1 MVSFLRILN
10 VSADRRAPAQQQALE
25 ESMEPYLGEIRLFP
39 YNFVPAHWAA
49 CNGALLQISHNT
61 ALFSLLGTAFGGDG
75 QTNFALPNL
84 GQVTAVNGGQGTY
97 CIALQGQ
104 YPQRD

>member
-1 MVSFLRILN
+1 
-10 VSADRRAPAQQQALE
+10 
-25 ESMEPYLGEIRLFP
+25 MEQYIGEIRLFP

-49 CNGALLQISHNT
+49 CNGALLPINSNV

-75 QTNFALPNL
+75 TTTFALPNM
-84 GQVTAVNGGQGTY
+84 GPVPTVNGGGQGTY